1 MNRETLSIRKKIN
14 TMNIDNKI
22 VDLFLELVAHN
33 TQSDYDNSNTP
44 SSPNQKVLAD
54 IVAKKLQGIGLQNV
68 EVTNQAYV
76 YATLPSNID
85 KKTPTVGFIAHLDT
99 SPDFSGESPKPQIIN
114 NYDGSEIILNKEK
127 NITLSP
133 VDFPEILDYKS
144 QDIIC
149 TDGTT
154 LLGADDKA
162 GVAEIITAMEYL
174 IKHPEI
180 KHGEIKVGFTP
191 DEEIGRGADH
201 FDVQHF
207 AADFAFTIDGGQIGE
222 LEYENFNA
230 AGAKIEIDGRIIHP
244 GYAKDK
250 MINSIIVG
258 NKLLS
263 MLPAHSRPEHTTKDE
278 GFYHVMEFKG
288 EVEMTTIQLIIRN
301 HNADKFDKQKSL
313 LKSIVDT
320 INTEYPNSTKLTIT
334 EQYRNMR
341 EKFEG
346 KEYIVDIAREAML
359 KSEVTPIIKAIR
371 GGTDGARLSYMG
383 LPCPNIFAGGHNFHG
398 KFEYLP
404 IQSMKKAV
412 EVIVNIAEIATN
424 K

>member
-1 MNRETLSIRKKIN
+1 
-14 TMNIDNKI
+14 MNIDNKI

>member
-1 MNRETLSIRKKIN
+1 
-14 TMNIDNKI
+14 MNIDNKI
-22 VDLFLELVAHN
+22 VDLFLELVAHD

-54 IVAKKLQGIGLQNV
+54 IVAKKLSDIGLQDV
-68 EVTNQAYV
+68 MVTHQAYI

-85 KKTPTVGFIAHLDT
+85 KKVPKIGFIAHLDT
-99 SPDFSGESPKPQIIN
+99 SPDFSGKNPKPQIIN
-114 NYDGSEIILNKEK
+114 NYNGSDIILNQDK
-127 NITLSP
+127 NIILSP
-133 VDFPEILDYKS
+133 NYFPEILDYKG

-180 KHGEIKVGFTP
+180 KHGDIQVGFTP

-201 FDVQHF
+201 FDVQRF
-207 AADFAFTIDGGQIGE
+207 GADFAFTIDGGQIGE

-250 MINSIIVG
+250 MINSIVLG
-258 NKLLS
+258 NKILS
-263 MLPAHSRPEHTTKDE
+263 MLPAQSRPEHTTGNE
-278 GFYHVMEFKG
+278 GFFHIMEFKG
-288 EVEMTTIQLIIRN
+288 EVEKTTIQLIIRD
-301 HNADKFDKQKSL
+301 HDAEIFDKQKNL
-313 LKSIVDT
+313 LNSIVDT
-320 INTEYPNSTKLTIT
+320 INIEHPNSTKLTIT

-341 EKFEG
+341 EKFVG
-346 KEYIVDIAREAML
+346 KEHIVNIAHEAML
-359 KSEVTPIIKAIR
+359 KSGVTPIIKAIR

-412 EVIVNIAEIATN
+412 EVIINIAEIVTN

>member
-1 MNRETLSIRKKIN
+1 MNT
-14 TMNIDNKI
+14 DNKV
-22 VDLFLELVAHN
+22 VDLFLELVGHN
-33 TQSDYDNSNTP
+33 TQSDYDNADTP

-54 IVAKKLQGIGLQNV
+54 IVAKKLSDIGLQNV
-68 EVTNQAYV
+68 ELTNQAYV
-76 YATLPSNID
+76 YATLPSNVD
-85 KKTPTVGFIAHLDT
+85 KQTPTIGFIAHLDT
-99 SPDFSGESPKPQIIN
+99 SPDFSGENPKPQVIS
-114 NYDGSEIILNKEK
+114 NYDGSDIILNKEG
-127 NITLSP
+127 NIILSP
-133 VDFPEILDYKS
+133 TNFPEMLDYKG

-250 MINSIIVG
+250 MINSIIIG

-263 MLPAHSRPEHTTKDE
+263 MLPAHSRPEHTTGDE
-278 GFYHVMEFKG
+278 GFFHVMEFKG
-288 EVEMTTIQLIIRN
+288 EVEKTTIQLIVRD
-301 HNADKFDKQKSL
+301 HNADKFDKQKDL
-313 LKSIVDT
+313 LKSIVNT
-320 INTEYPNSTKLTIT
+320 INSEYPNSTKLTIT

-346 KEYIVDIAREAML
+346 KEYIIDIAREAML